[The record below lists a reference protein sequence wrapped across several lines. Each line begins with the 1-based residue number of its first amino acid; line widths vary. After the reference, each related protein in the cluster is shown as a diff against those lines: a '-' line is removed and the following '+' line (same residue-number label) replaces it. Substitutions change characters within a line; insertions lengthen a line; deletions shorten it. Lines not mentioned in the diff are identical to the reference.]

1 MSPVRTPADFG
12 MVTVSGDDLV
22 SDGDEAI
29 TTNSEK
35 AAEWLGKLLDGL
47 VQPVA
52 IPAGADLNTYRT
64 TGWYYVRLTAD
75 AATVTNRPTGITDGP
90 FLLRVVTTAYNYT
103 AHDYYAYSGTG
114 AGKFSRNTANATGDT
129 WVPWARLDNLPDQDT
144 RPGVHYLRE
153 QEFRDRMGQV
163 LTGGLGAVALRF
175 DHGLANFNTKIRPLL
190 EARGLPYSLAL
201 NSRSWGLAEN
211 TGVTAAMVD
220 GWVAGGLAEV
230 WNHGADHADHTG
242 AIALEDAIH
251 TGLTELRAQLPS
263 AKIDGWVVPGVGG
276 TNYDGFGV
284 GDSMSAFA
292 DTVAG
297 RIIQRYHAV
306 STGYITNTH
315 LRPLDGR
322 IRQGMGHFTLDGVTV
337 ASAQFQIDA
346 AISART
352 GLQLMTHPSLVD
364 GSGMSTANLTA
375 VLDYIVA
382 KRDAGQ
388 LVVLSPY
395 KMMVAD
401 NGEAAARVTIDNTV
415 GRRAFAWDRGNTR
428 KQQIYGD
435 TGLRDITA
443 LMSDGAG
450 GNVYLSRTGN
460 VVQLKMYNRTLTA
473 AANSL
478 TLPSGFWPDISTLWG
493 NPFYPSNAG
502 NRILISSVTGLVQSF
517 GQSTAAA
524 SYFSLSWRTGQPWPT
539 TLPGIAAG
547 GTIPNV

>member
-1 MSPVRTPADFG
+1 MPIRTPADFG
-12 MVTVSGDDLV
+12 MTTPDGDDLI

-29 TTNSEK
+29 TNNANKT
-35 AAEWLGKLLDGL
+35 AEWLGKLLDGV

-52 IPAGADLNTYRT
+52 IPASADLNSYRT

-75 AATVTNRPTGITDGP
+75 AATITNRPPGIGDGP
-90 FLLRVVTTAYNYT
+90 FVLRVVTTAYNYT
-103 AHDYYAYSGTG
+103 AHTFYGYSGTA
-114 AGKFSRNTANATGDT
+114 AGVYERNTSNAAGDNFMA
-129 WVPWARLDNLPDQDT
+129 WARLDNLPDQDL
-144 RPGVHYLRE
+144 RAGMHYLRE
-153 QEFRDRMGQV
+153 QAFRDRLGPV

-201 NSRSWGLAEN
+201 NSRSWGLSEN
-211 TGVTAAMVD
+211 AGVTAAMVD

-230 WNHGADHADHTG
+230 WNHGADHADHVG
-242 AIALEDAIH
+242 AASLDDAIRN
-251 TGLTELRAQLPS
+251 GLAELRTQLPS

-284 GDSMSAFA
+284 GDTPDAFA

-306 STGYITNTH
+306 STGYISNTQ
-315 LRPLDGR
+315 LRTMDGR
-322 IRQGMGHFTLDGVTV
+322 IRQGMGHFTIDSVTL

-346 AISART
+346 AVTYRK
-352 GLQLMTHPSLVD
+352 GLQLMMHPSLVD
-364 GSGMSTANLTA
+364 GAGQMSLATLTQ
-375 VLDYIVA
+375 VLDYIVT

-395 KMMVAD
+395 HLMVAD
-401 NGEAAARVTIDNTV
+401 NGEASARVTIDNTV
-415 GRRAFAWDRGNTR
+415 GRRAFAWDAGNSR

-443 LMSDGAG
+443 IGGVDGAG

-460 VVQLKMYNRTLTA
+460 TVQLHMYGRTLTA
-473 AANSL
+473 AANTL
-478 TLPSGFWPDISTLWG
+478 TLPTGFWPDQSSLWG

-502 NRILISSVTGLVQSF
+502 NRILISSVTGIVQSF
-517 GQSTAAA
+517 GQSTGAA
-524 SYFSLSWRTGQPWPT
+524 SYFRLSWRTGQPWPT
-539 TLPGIAAG
+539 SLPGTAVGAV
-547 GTIPNV
+547 IP